1 MLIKI
6 PQIGKTR
13 NSVAMY
19 KYINHV
25 ILVTFCIIHFT
36 SSEFITA
43 SLVGSAVLAGGWFKW
58 DFVKDHTVC
67 HFTECCN
74 EKYVPYDLSS
84 EYSEKKIIV
93 FCILVLQCIVSRLW
107 QSNVETCVI
116 IKTYFFRIKN
126 VLISKNVWTTSCWR
140 VG

>member
-6 PQIGKTR
+6 PQIGKNR

-84 EYSEKKIIV
+84 EYGEKKIIV
-93 FCILVLQCIVSRLW
+93 FLYLGS
-107 QSNVETCVI
+107 TMYCV
-116 IKTYFFRIKN
+116 KAVAVKCRNLCNNKNLFFQN
-126 VLISKNVWTTSCWR
+126 
-140 VG
+140 